1 MRRRLVPAVV
11 LTTTVGALLVP
22 LACSEDASTP
32 SRDDGPTTSVAE
44 PNVTAPAPDS
54 MEAISVDE
62 VDCDAFA
69 ALGPPTSAESL
80 RGAAAAVSNPAAQA
94 TLNSLADEAE
104 RVQAAHPGDDI
115 FTLTSRSVDDPP
127 LPADI
132 EVFQTRLFTELFPLG
147 EQLQAICVPGS

>member
-1 MRRRLVPAVV
+1 M
-11 LTTTVGALLVP
+11 P

-54 MEAISVDE
+54 MIPSLPGDEPAAGSSDPMGAISVDE

-147 EQLQAICVPGS
+147 DQLQAICVPGS